1 MIRLADVDE
10 NNFEAL
16 RRLDVAPEQ
25 RRFLDSPLG
34 ILARGYVYRTQR
46 ARVLAVLAEGE
57 PVGLLLVKDMDEE
70 PACYDLQ
77 QFMIDR
83 RFQGRGYGAA
93 ALGLLLDRLRQEKK
107 YADVE
112 VCVHRENDAALAL
125 FEGAGFVDTDG
136 KRRTLYGIKARRILL
151 IFGNPDCTACK
162 EIQET
167 FTQYPELSAQ
177 IADGTLKVVD
187 IYIDEDIELW
197 KARKAAYPASWIN
210 GYDPTFSIRTDLIYN
225 VRAVPSL
232 YLLDENKTVLLK
244 DAVPE
249 KVLQALL

>member
-1 MIRLADVDE
+1 MICLADVNE

-83 RFQGRGYGAA
+83 PGRTMPPWRCSKGR
-93 ALGLLLDRLRQEKK
+93 ALWTP
-107 YADVE
+107 AMW
-112 VCVHRENDAALAL
+112 
-125 FEGAGFVDTDG
+125 T
-136 KRRTLYGIKARRILL
+136 RTCR
-151 IFGNPDCTACK
+151 TA
-162 EIQET
+162 
-167 FTQYPELSAQ
+167 
-177 IADGTLKVVD
+177 
-187 IYIDEDIELW
+187 
-197 KARKAAYPASWIN
+197 
-210 GYDPTFSIRTDLIYN
+210 
-225 VRAVPSL
+225 
-232 YLLDENKTVLLK
+232 
-244 DAVPE
+244 
-249 KVLQALL
+249 

>member
-46 ARVLAVLAEGE
+46 ARVLAILAEGE

-112 VCVHRENDAALAL
+112 VCV
-125 FEGAGFVDTDG
+125 
-136 KRRTLYGIKARRILL
+136 L
-151 IFGNPDCTACK
+151 IS
-162 EIQET
+162 EE
-167 FTQYPELSAQ
+167 E
-177 IADGTLKVVD
+177 
-187 IYIDEDIELW
+187 E
-197 KARKAAYPASWIN
+197 
-210 GYDPTFSIRTDLIYN
+210 
-225 VRAVPSL
+225 
-232 YLLDENKTVLLK
+232 
-244 DAVPE
+244 
-249 KVLQALL
+249 